1 VSSFTSEFFIE
12 RKAACAAAPDTD
24 PLTKWENMI
33 SNILAAG
40 KFSQRP
46 DQNTF
51 EVSVVGSCLERLNQ
65 GRPLSV
71 AQKDLISKMYRRSGP
86 VAFCGHRK

>member
-1 VSSFTSEFFIE
+1 VSSFTSEFFIQ
-12 RKAACAAAPDTD
+12 RKAACAAALDTD

-51 EVSVVGSCLERLNQ
+51 EVSVVDSCLERLNQ